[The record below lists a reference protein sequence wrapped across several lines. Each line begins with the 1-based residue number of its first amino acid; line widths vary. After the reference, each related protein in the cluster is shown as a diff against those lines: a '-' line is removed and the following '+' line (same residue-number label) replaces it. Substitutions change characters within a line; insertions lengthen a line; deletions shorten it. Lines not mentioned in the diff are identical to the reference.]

1 MQNLIT
7 ALSNSLIVYFYIF
20 ITFFVDIFENW
31 FNNDY
36 MVFNTDKL
44 KFIANDIIDISW
56 YLFAFYIC
64 AHLLNIYITKY
75 YANFINLNSNLIQTK
90 SKYFLSIQ
98 LFMTFYKMH
107 DTNIAILIFIAFVQ
121 YKMLG
126 KLINLKWKGLR
137 RQISLCRSFI
147 HVYPAED
154 GLHNSLFLIGNEVK
168 QSKSR
173 LKSRADG
180 SKHRGA
186 PHDDVVLQNIPK
198 RSIKGPHQRD
208 DGYGLAGA
216 SCTRLR

>member
-1 MQNLIT
+1 MGWP
-7 ALSNSLIVYFYIF
+7 NS
-20 ITFFVDIFENW
+20 T
-31 FNNDY
+31 
-36 MVFNTDKL
+36 T
-44 KFIANDIIDISW
+44 
-56 YLFAFYIC
+56 
-64 AHLLNIYITKY
+64 HR
-75 YANFINLNSNLIQTK
+75 
-90 SKYFLSIQ
+90 Q
-98 LFMTFYKMH
+98 LTG
-107 DTNIAILIFIAFVQ
+107 
-121 YKMLG
+121 LG
-126 KLINLKWKGLR
+126 KLINLRWNGLR

-147 HVYPAED
+147 HVYPAEY

-186 PHDDVVLQNIPK
+186 PGDDVVLQNIPK